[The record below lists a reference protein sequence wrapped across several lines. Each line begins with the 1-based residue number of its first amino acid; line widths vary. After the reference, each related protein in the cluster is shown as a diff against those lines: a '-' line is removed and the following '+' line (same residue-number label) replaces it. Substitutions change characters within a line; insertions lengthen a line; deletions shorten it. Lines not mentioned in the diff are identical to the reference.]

1 MQIFSDIDTF
11 NRTVGAETFTAVAI
25 GKFDGIHKGHQK
37 LIDVIDSYKAE
48 GLRSLVFTFEKPVA
62 DYFTGCRSSVLT
74 TDHEKIVY
82 LEDTGVDYLYIMPV
96 VSETVSYE
104 PVYFIRDILF
114 KGLHAR
120 VIAAG
125 NDLSFGDKG
134 AGNMELLREYSSKT
148 GYRAVEIEK
157 ILYKDRELSS
167 TLVREAVS
175 RGEMEEVKEMLG
187 RPYSIDGTV
196 SCGKKLGRTIDMP
209 TANIIPEDHK
219 LMPPFGVYF
228 SNVCIE
234 GKEYSGITNIGVKPT
249 VTDENKVTAETYIY
263 DMNEDIYGKKISV
276 RLQHFVRKEMKFP
289 NIGMLK
295 KQMHDDSIKGISYFN
310 RMEKI

>member
-1 MQIFSDIDTF
+1 MQIFSDIETF
-11 NRTVGAETFTAVAI
+11 NRTVKPENYTAVAI

-37 LIDVIDSYKAE
+37 LIDVIDSYKGE
-48 GLRSLVFTFEKPVA
+48 GLKSIVFTFEKPIA
-62 DYFTGCRSSVLT
+62 DYFTGCLSSVLT
-74 TDHEKIVY
+74 TNKEKISY
-82 LEDTGVDYLYIMPV
+82 LESMGVDYLYIMPV

-120 VIAAG
+120 LIAAG
-125 NDLSFGDKG
+125 GDLSFGDKG
-134 AGNMELLREYSSKT
+134 AGNMELLKDYSSKL

-157 ILYKDRELSS
+157 ILYKNRELSS
-167 TLVREAVS
+167 TIVREAVTK
-175 RGEMEEVKEMLG
+175 GEMEEVREMLG

-196 SCGKKLGRTIDMP
+196 SYGKQLGRTIDMP
-209 TANIIPEDHK
+209 TANIVPDEHK

-234 GKEYSGITNIGVKPT
+234 GKEYRGVTNIGVKPT
-249 VTDENKVTAETYIY
+249 VTDEKKVTAETYIY
-263 DMNEDIYGKKISV
+263 DMDDDIYGMKISV
-276 RLQHFVRKEMKFP
+276 GLQHFVRKEMRFP
-289 NIGMLK
+289 NIEMLK